1 MKIAA
6 KILINSL
13 GGEKMDYNRALEL
26 LHEYTKSENLLRH
39 ALCVE
44 TAMRC
49 YAKKFGEDEE
59 KWAIT
64 GLLHDFDYE
73 KYPDEHPYRGAE
85 ILRSMGVEEEIVEA
99 ILGHANYTGVKR
111 STLLAKTLFAVDEL
125 SGFLYAYALVRPTK
139 NLKDVKLKSIKK
151 KLKDKAFARGV
162 NREDITTGAEE
173 LGIELGQHILFVAQ
187 CLQNN
192 AKALGLEE

>member
-1 MKIAA
+1 MA

-13 GGEKMDYNRALEL
+13 GGEKMNYNKALEL

-111 STLLAKTLFAVDEL
+111 TTLLAKTLFAVDEL

-173 LGIELGQHILFVAQ
+173 LGVELDQHILFVAQ

>member
-1 MKIAA
+1 M
-6 KILINSL
+6 N
-13 GGEKMDYNRALEL
+13 YNKALEL

-111 STLLAKTLFAVDEL
+111 TTLLAKTLFAVDEL

-173 LGIELGQHILFVAQ
+173 LGVELDQHILFVAQ

>member
-1 MKIAA
+1 MTYNEA
-6 KILINSL
+6 
-13 GGEKMDYNRALEL
+13 MDL
-26 LHEYTKSENLLRH
+26 LKEYTKSESLLRH

-73 KYPDEHPYRGAE
+73 KYPDNHPYKGAE
-85 ILRSMGVEEEIVEA
+85 ILKDIGLEEDIIEA
-99 ILGHANYTGVKR
+99 IMGHAQYTGVSR
-111 STLLAKTLFAVDEL
+111 NTDMAKTLFAVDEL
-125 SGFLYAYALVRPTK
+125 SGFLYAYALVRPSK
-139 NLKDVKLKSIKK
+139 NLKEIKLKSIKK
-151 KLKDKAFARGV
+151 KLKDKAFAKGV
-162 NREDITTGAEE
+162 NREDIE
-173 LGIELGQHILFVAQ
+173 LGVKELGVDLGEHIMFVAE

-192 AKALGLEE
+192 ADNIGLED

>member
-1 MKIAA
+1 MNYDEATK
-6 KILINSL
+6 
-13 GGEKMDYNRALEL
+13 L
-26 LHEYTKSENLLRH
+26 LRKYTAGDSLLRH

-49 YAKKFGEDEE
+49 YAEKFGEDEE

-73 KYPDEHPYRGAE
+73 KYPDNHPYEGSK
-85 ILRSMGVEEEIVEA
+85 ILKEMGVDEEIIEA
-99 ILGHANYTGVKR
+99 IMGHAQYTGVERK
-111 STLLAKTLFAVDEL
+111 TLMAKTLFAVDEL

-139 NLKDVKLKSIKK
+139 NLKDIKLKSVKK
-151 KLKDKAFARGV
+151 KLKDKAFAKGV
-162 NREDITTGAEE
+162 NREDIEIGAKE
-173 LGIELGQHILFVAQ
+173 LGVDMGEHILFVAK

-192 AKALGLEE
+192 AKNIGLEE